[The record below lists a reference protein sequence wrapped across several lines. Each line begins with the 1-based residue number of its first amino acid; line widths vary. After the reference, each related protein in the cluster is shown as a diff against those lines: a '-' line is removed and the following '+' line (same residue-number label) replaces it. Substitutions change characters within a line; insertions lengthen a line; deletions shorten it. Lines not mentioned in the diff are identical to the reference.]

1 MANATSNRPG
11 LYSPQWLLMRAPLAA
26 NTKIPKGCL
35 AALNTSQKAVN
46 WADTLNFRP
55 LGVAKEM
62 YDNTNG
68 ADDAIIG
75 EFYREGRFEFT
86 AVGASSAWLGS
97 LVYAT
102 DNQTVQTTATANMPA
117 IGRVVEVI
125 SATRVVV
132 DVHLR

>member
-1 MANATSNRPG
+1 
-11 LYSPQWLLMRAPLAA
+11 
-26 NTKIPKGCL
+26 L

-46 WADTLNFRP
+46 WSDTANFRP

-62 YDNTNG
+62 YDNTGG
-68 ADDAIIG
+68 ADNAVIG
-75 EFYREGRFEFT
+75 EFYREGRFEFV
-86 AVGASSAWLGS
+86 ASGANSSWLGS

-102 DNQTVQTTATANMPA
+102 DNQTVQTTATTNMPA